1 MAPVFGV
8 RACVLA
14 WLVGCSGRG
23 AQPTLLLQ
31 LSLIAHGRDQADIRE
46 RHDELVLSAEI
57 ALPLERQA
65 AADARAPPLRAAGG
79 PSIPAAEPE
88 TFPLVS
94 DCEPGSDPLCAWAE
108 LAEHL
113 AFEHALPSLEPSR

>member
-1 MAPVFGV
+1 MAPVFGM
-8 RACVLA
+8 RACLLA

-31 LSLIAHGRDQADIRE
+31 LSLIAHGRDQADVRE
-46 RHDELVLSAEI
+46 QRDELVLSAGI
-57 ALPLERQA
+57 ALPLDRPA
-65 AADARAPPLRAAGG
+65 GADARAPPLRAAGG
-79 PSIPAAEPE
+79 PSMPAAEPE
-88 TFPLVS
+88 MFPLVP

-113 AFEHALPSLEPSR
+113 AFEHALTSLEPFR